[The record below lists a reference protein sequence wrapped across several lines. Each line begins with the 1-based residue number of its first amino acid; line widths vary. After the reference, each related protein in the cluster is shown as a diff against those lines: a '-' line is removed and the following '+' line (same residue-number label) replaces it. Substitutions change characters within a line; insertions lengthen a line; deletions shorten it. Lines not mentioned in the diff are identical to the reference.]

1 MKIVETPVFTKRVKT
16 LIPEEEYRKLQ
27 NELILNPERGKI
39 IKGSGGLRKIR
50 WSIPGKGKSGGV
62 RVIYYFVIQRETILM
77 LFMYTK
83 SDQDDLTKDQLKI
96 LKSLVEEEF
105 K

>member
-77 LFMYTK
+77 LFVYTK
-83 SDQDDLTKDQLKI
+83 SDQDNLTKDQLKI
-96 LKSLVEEEF
+96 LKSLIKEEF

>member
-1 MKIVETPVFTKRVKT
+1 
-16 LIPEEEYRKLQ
+16 
-27 NELILNPERGKI
+27 LILNPKSGKI

-62 RVIYYFVIQRETILM
+62 RVIYYYVMKEEIILM
-77 LFMYTK
+77 LLIYPK
-83 SDQDDLTKDQLKI
+83 SERDDLAKEQQKI
-96 LKSLVEEEF
+96 LKLLVKEEF

>member
-1 MKIVETPVFTKRVKT
+1 MKIVETSVFTKRVKN
-16 LIPEEEYRKLQ
+16 LIPEEEYRKFQ

-77 LFMYTK
+77 LFVYTK
-83 SDQDDLTKDQLKI
+83 SDQEDLTKDQLKI
-96 LKSLVEEEF
+96 LKSLVKEEF

>member
-1 MKIVETPVFTKRVKT
+1 MKIIETSTFTKKIK
-16 LIPEEEYRKLQ
+16 LLLPDEDYRKLQ
-27 NELILNPERGKI
+27 NVLILNPKSGKI

-62 RVIYYFVIQRETILM
+62 RVIYYYVMKEEIILM
-77 LFMYTK
+77 LLIYPK
-83 SDQDDLTKDQLKI
+83 SERDDLTKEQQKI
-96 LKSLVEEEF
+96 LKSLVKEEF

>member
-77 LFMYTK
+77 LFVYTK
-83 SDQDDLTKDQLKI
+83 SDQEDLTKDQLKI
-96 LKSLVEEEF
+96 LKSLVKEEF

>member
-27 NELILNPERGKI
+27 NELILNPEKGKI

-50 WSIPGKGKSGGV
+50 QSIPGKGKSGGV

-77 LFMYTK
+77 LFVYTK
-83 SDQDDLTKDQLKI
+83 SDQEDLTKDQLKI
-96 LKSLVEEEF
+96 LKSLVKEEF